1 VGGRPVGSLV
11 VRRNSETLHGLFA
24 MSSST
29 NSPLKHVHVTGCGR
43 SGTTLLVEMMRSSFR
58 CDGPSHHE
66 TSILKTPP
74 RGFSV
79 YITKHPGE
87 AAFLQPLLEVDPNL
101 NGIYIYR
108 DPRSVICSV
117 HAKATNHYAVNFSS
131 WKKEQMHARRLGS
144 HPRFLEVRYERLV
157 VAPKEVQA
165 EIMQCFPF
173 LEPTGCFSSYQH
185 RAEPSRDAVQALNG
199 LREVD
204 SDRLEPWRHHLPRV
218 KDQLMRHP
226 EMADLLVDLGYE
238 VDTSWTGC
246 LREVEACR
254 GQAWESKG
262 MYLLKKFDRWQRR
275 QRRLRK
281 RLALLQ
287 ATDSEAGADS

>member
-1 VGGRPVGSLV
+1 
-11 VRRNSETLHGLFA
+11 
-24 MSSST
+24 MSSSA
-29 NSPLKHVHVTGCGR
+29 NDPLKHVHVTGCGR

-66 TSILKTPP
+66 TSILKAPP

-87 AAFLQPLLEVDPNL
+87 TAFLHRLLVADPNL
-101 NGIYIYR
+101 CGIHIYR

-117 HAKATNHYAVNFSS
+117 HAKATGHYAVKFSS
-131 WKKEQMHARRLGS
+131 WKKEHVHARGLAS

-157 VAPKEVQA
+157 AAPNEVQ
-165 EIMQCFPF
+165 EDIMGSFPF
-173 LEPTGCFSSYQH
+173 LEPTGRFSSYH
-185 RAEPSRDAVQALNG
+185 KRAQPSRDAVQALNG

-204 SDRLEPWRHHLPRV
+204 ADRLEPWRHHLPRV

-226 EMADLLVDLGYE
+226 EMTDILIELGYE
-238 VDTSWTGC
+238 VDSSWTSC

-254 GQAWESKG
+254 RRAWEAKG
-262 MYLLKKFDRWQRR
+262 VHLFKKFDRWQRR
-275 QRRLRK
+275 HRKLRK

-287 ATDSEAGADS
+287 ATESKAVTN

>member
-1 VGGRPVGSLV
+1 MRCCFK
-11 VRRNSETLHGLFA
+11 SEG
-24 MSSST
+24 
-29 NSPLKHVHVTGCGR
+29 PLQ
-43 SGTTLLVEMMRSSFR
+43 
-58 CDGPSHHE
+58 HE
-66 TSILKTPP
+66 KSILDTVPKNL
-74 RGFSV
+74 SV

-87 AAFLQPLLEVDPNL
+87 TAFLHRLLVADPNL
-101 NGIYIYR
+101 CSIHIYR

-117 HAKATNHYAVNFSS
+117 HAKATGHYAVNFSS
-131 WKKEQMHARRLGS
+131 WKKEHVHAQRLAS

-157 VAPKEVQA
+157 AAPNEVQ
-165 EIMQCFPF
+165 EDIMGSFPF
-173 LEPTGCFSSYQH
+173 LEPTGRFSSYH
-185 RAEPSRDAVQALNG
+185 NRAQPSRDAVQALNG

-204 SDRLEPWRHHLPRV
+204 TGRLEPWRRHLPRV

-238 VDTSWTGC
+238 VDSSWTSC